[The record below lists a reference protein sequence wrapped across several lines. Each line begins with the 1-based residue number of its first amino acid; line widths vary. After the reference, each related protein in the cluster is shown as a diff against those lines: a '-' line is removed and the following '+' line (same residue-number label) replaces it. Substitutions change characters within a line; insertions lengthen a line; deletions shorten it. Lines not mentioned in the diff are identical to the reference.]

1 MIGSQE
7 SRRVMVLG
15 VLALLLGGYTYVT
28 TPAQTRLA
36 SQTQQQKQERP
47 IFEFSSE
54 KITQLDIVF
63 DGQHLVGKRTA
74 EGWKR
79 EHNGEPLPSA
89 VVDDFLTSLTSL
101 VDLGNVDGKPEEL
114 AEYGL
119 KPPKTQIAL
128 QVEGTAGTQ
137 TLVLGKHNP
146 VNTSVYAI
154 VNQSQQ
160 VILVGS
166 IISWDLRKLM
176 DAAKILEAAQRTP
189 S

>member
-1 MIGSQE
+1 MIVSHE
-7 SRRVMVLG
+7 SRRVILLG
-15 VLALLLGGYTYVT
+15 VLALLLGGYTYTT
-28 TPAQTRLA
+28 TPKQNPLA

-54 KITQLDIVF
+54 KITQIEVVF

-79 EHNGEPLPSA
+79 EQNGEPLPSA
-89 VVDDFLTSLTSL
+89 VVDDFLTTLTTL
-101 VDLGNVDGKPEEL
+101 VNLGNVEGKPEDL
-114 AEYGL
+114 SEYGL
-119 KPPKTQIAL
+119 KPPKTHISI
-128 QVEGTAGTQ
+128 QVEGAGTQ
-137 TLVLGKHNP
+137 TLALGKHNP
-146 VNTSVYAI
+146 VNTSLYAF

-166 IISWDLRKLM
+166 VISWDLRKLM
-176 DAAKILEAAQRTP
+176 DAAKSLEAAQQMP

>member
-15 VLALLLGGYTYVT
+15 VLALLLGGYTYLT
-28 TPAQTRLA
+28 TPTQNRLTT
-36 SQTQQQKQERP
+36 QTQQQKQERR
-47 IFEFSSE
+47 IFEFSAE
-54 KITQLDIVF
+54 KITKLEVVF

-74 EGWKR
+74 EGWQR

-89 VVDDFLTSLTSL
+89 VVDDFLASLTSL
-101 VDLGNVDGKPEEL
+101 VDLGNVEGKPEEL
-114 AEYGL
+114 SEYGL
-119 KPPKTQIAL
+119 KPPKTHISL
-128 QVEGTAGTQ
+128 HVEGAGTQ

-146 VNTSVYAI
+146 VNTSLYAL

-166 IISWDLRKLM
+166 VISWDLRKLM
-176 DAAKILEAAQRTP
+176 DAAKSLEAAQLTP

>member
-36 SQTQQQKQERP
+36 SQAQQEKQDRP
-47 IFEFSSE
+47 IFEFSAE
-54 KITQLDIVF
+54 KITHIEVVF
-63 DGQHLVGKRTA
+63 DEQHLVGKRTS

-79 EHNGEPLPSA
+79 EQNGESLPSA
-89 VVDDFLTSLTSL
+89 VVDDFLAALTKL
-101 VDLGNVDGKPEEL
+101 VNLGNVEGQAGEL
-114 AEYGL
+114 SEYGL
-119 KPPKTQIAL
+119 KPPKTQISL
-128 QVEGTAGTQ
+128 QVEGAGTQ

-146 VNTSVYAI
+146 VNTSLYAL
-154 VNQSQQ
+154 VNQSPQ

-166 IISWDLRKLM
+166 VLSWDLRKLM
-176 DAAKILEAAQRTP
+176 DAAKSLEAAQQTP